1 MAVASAAVIAPG
13 HYGAPFGGPVAHFGG
28 PAYAPGHLTNSK
40 KKIIKIFNKKILFN

>member
-28 PAYAPGHLTNSK
+28 PAAHFGGPAYAPGQLTK
-40 KKIIKIFNKKILFN
+40 YNKFH